1 MKCIGIEYNYTM
13 SMPDTVLKGLG
24 ADQWSYSKVICYS
37 YLWLIAGRLKGLTPH
52 ANQQPSLF
60 SKKKGGLLY
69 ETNAVSHGYQ

>member
-37 YLWLIAGRLKGLTPH
+37 YLWLIAGRLSEKSY

-69 ETNAVSHGYQ
+69 ETNTVSNGYQ